1 MKIAILWF
9 RNDLRIDDHPAL
21 SMAMEKAGQVV
32 PVYVL
37 DPRQYGTDRWGI
49 ERMGPFRRRFLRE
62 SLTELRGQLASRGSS
77 LRILLG
83 YPEEAI
89 PRLAERYGAN
99 TVFAHREAATEEQN
113 VESALSARINLALL
127 WGSTLYH
134 PDDLPFEPSTIP
146 DIFTDFRKAVE
157 NSSRIRQVYPA
168 PGQIPGPPMTPEE
181 YEEEQFLETEH
192 VNPDSR
198 AAMTFTGGSSA
209 AYARMRHYFWDT
221 RALSRYQETRNGLI
235 GQDYSS
241 KLSPW
246 LANGSI
252 SAGQI
257 YWEIKRFEK
266 EVVSNISTYWLIFEL
281 IWRDFFWYTA
291 LKYGPRIFQSSG
303 INGVHKSWRRDSSL
317 FRTWCSGRTGDR
329 FVDANMLE
337 LALTGWM
344 SNRGRQNVAS
354 FLAHDLQLDWRMGA
368 AWFESML
375 IDYDP
380 CSNYGN
386 WMYVAGVGNDP
397 RVGRKYNTARQAELY
412 DPEGTYRALWLDK

>member
-1 MKIAILWF
+1 MKTAILWF

-21 SMAMEKAGQVV
+21 SKAMENAGQIV

-37 DPRQYGTDRWGI
+37 DPRHIGTDRWGI
-49 ERMGPFRRRFLRE
+49 ERMGPYRRRFLRE
-62 SLTELRGQLASRGSS
+62 TLTELHGQLVSRGSF
-77 LRILLG
+77 LRILRG
-83 YPEEAI
+83 YPEEVI

-99 TVFAHREAATEEQN
+99 AVFAHREAATEEQN
-113 VESALSARINLALL
+113 IERALSARINLTLL
-127 WGSTLYH
+127 WGSALYH
-134 PDDLPFEPSTIP
+134 PDDLPFDSKNTP

-157 NSSRIRQVYPA
+157 RSSRVRQLFPA
-168 PGQIPGPPMTPEE
+168 PGQIPGPPMAPDEW
-181 YEEEQFLETEH
+181 EEERLSETEQ
-192 VNPDSR
+192 VNSDSR
-198 AAMTFTGGSSA
+198 TVMTFTGGSSA
-209 AYARMRHYFWDT
+209 ACARMQYYFWDT
-221 RALSRYQETRNGLI
+221 RALARYKETRNGLI
-235 GQDYSS
+235 GPDYST

-252 SAGQI
+252 SPRQI

-266 EVVSNISTYWLIFEL
+266 EVTSNTSTYWLIFEL

-303 INGVHKSWRRDSSL
+303 LKGAHKSWRRDSNL
-317 FRTWCSGRTGDR
+317 FSTWCKGCTGDR

-344 SNRGRQNVAS
+344 SNRGRQNAAS
-354 FLAHDLQLDWRMGA
+354 FLAHDLQLDWRLGA

-397 RVGRKYNTARQAELY
+397 RVGRKFNTARQAEMY
-412 DPEGTYRALWLDK
+412 DPKGTYRALWLDR